1 MIIWI
6 LSVLERLPSRSRII
20 SRPIAETTDVP
31 VCSSATRKLKPRKE
45 SPLAARFLGSARV
58 KRRIKASYT
67 GSREAQLL
75 HACPRNHLERPPY
88 ASRVHTREFTCRTGG
103 CACVRARARARSC
116 TQARHI
122 ARLRVPPRGCT
133 RCTLINARSP
143 VQLHGGLGS
152 MSHTCRPSTLLLFCA
167 QAVCASA
174 GPP

>member
-103 CACVRARARARSC
+103 CACVRAPLAGA
-116 TQARHI
+116 APWWPWLNV
-122 ARLRVPPRGCT
+122 AYLP
-133 RCTLINARSP
+133 AKYA
-143 VQLHGGLGS
+143 
-152 MSHTCRPSTLLLFCA
+152 STLLCTGCMRFCRA
-167 QAVCASA
+167 AVSRGARRRLAARGNRETYPRGQPGSA
-174 GPP
+174 HVKQT